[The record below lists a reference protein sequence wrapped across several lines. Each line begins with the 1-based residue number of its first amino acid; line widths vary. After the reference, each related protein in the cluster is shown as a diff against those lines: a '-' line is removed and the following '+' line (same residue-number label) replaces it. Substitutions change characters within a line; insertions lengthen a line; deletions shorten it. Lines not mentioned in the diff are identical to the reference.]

1 MLKVNSELD
10 FDLPVNFAHFVLAP
24 FFITTDMSRDQLI
37 PKAYPVTSSIDA
49 PNITGLT
56 GNSPSKV
63 AIDGVERD

>member
-1 MLKVNSELD
+1 
-10 FDLPVNFAHFVLAP
+10 
-24 FFITTDMSRDQLI
+24 MSRDQLI
-37 PKAYPVTSSIDA
+37 PKAYPVTSSKDA